1 MAGSIKIRASL
12 AGDLAEVKCLI
23 THPMEPGNRK
33 DKTTG
38 ADITPKFIT
47 EVSADV
53 AGKTVIAGN
62 MSAGVSKNPYLSF
75 KAPAKAGDM
84 VKVTW
89 KDTTGETDSAEVA
102 IA

>member
-1 MAGSIKIRASL
+1 MAGSIKIRASV

-38 ADITPKFIT
+38 ADVASKFIT
-47 EVSADV
+47 EISASVNDKV
-53 AGKTVIAGN
+53 VIAGN
-62 MSAGVSKNPYLSF
+62 MSAAVSKNPYLSF
-75 KAPAKAGDM
+75 KAPGKVGD
-84 VKVTW
+84 KVTITW
-89 KDTTGETDSAEVA
+89 KDTTGETDTGDAV

>member
-1 MAGSIKIRASL
+1 MAGSIKIRASV
-12 AGDLAEVKCLI
+12 AGDMAEVKCLI

-38 ADITPKFIT
+38 ADIAPEFIT
-47 EVSADV
+47 EISAEV

-62 MSAGVSKNPYLSF
+62 MSAAVSKNPYLSF
-75 KAPAKAGDM
+75 KAPAKVGDK
-84 VKVTW
+84 VKVMW
-89 KDTTGETDSAEVA
+89 KDTKGNSDSEEIA

>member
-1 MAGSIKIRASL
+1 MAGSIKIRASV
-12 AGDLAEVKCLI
+12 AGDMAEVKCLI

-47 EVSADV
+47 EVTAEV
-53 AGKTVIAGN
+53 NGKAVLVGN
-62 MSAGVSKNPYLSF
+62 MSAAVSKNPFLSF
-75 KAPAKAGDM
+75 KAPAKSGD
-84 VKVTW
+84 KIKITW
-89 KDTTGETDSAEVA
+89 KDNAGETDTAEEA

>member
-12 AGDLAEVKCLI
+12 AGDMAEVKCLI

-38 ADITPKFIT
+38 ADIAPKFIT
-47 EVSADV
+47 EISADV
-53 AGKTVIAGN
+53 GGKTVIAGN
-62 MSAGVSKNPYLSF
+62 MSAAVSKNPYLSF
-75 KAPAKAGDM
+75 KAPAKAGDKVV
-84 VKVTW
+84 VKWT
-89 KDTTGETDSAEVA
+89 DTTGESDSAEAA